1 MTYEWA
7 YYRAEKGKKKGQT
20 RLHNLTCSVVK
31 IGDQLYIY
39 DTIKVLKRRI
49 NTEVLCAFV
58 L

>member
-7 YYRAEKGKKKGQT
+7 YYRAEKGHKKGQT

-49 NTEVLCAFV
+49 NTEALCAFV